1 MQKVIIKPV
10 AAKEIKLNDL
20 QGNEIVAYRSQNS
33 PNYCILAKLTQKDF
47 GQQKYGF
54 VALNCSN
61 SSPRYVG
68 DTWYDAIA
76 TAGKS
81 REIMVFAS
89 MDEMLTAML
98 NKTF

>member
-1 MQKVIIKPV
+1 MQKIIIKPV

-33 PNYCILAKLTQKDF
+33 PNYCVLAKLTQKDF

-54 VALNCSN
+54 VALNCSDTP
-61 SSPRYVG
+61 PRFVG
-68 DTWYDAIA
+68 NTWYEAI
-76 TAGKS
+76 TIAGKN
-81 REIMVFAS
+81 RDVMVFTS